1 MCDEQSDDN
10 MYDEQCNALMR
21 DDDKHCNDDDCHNVN
36 DNEWVADLK
45 VNGQSVL
52 LEVDTGARC
61 NIMTLNTVKRLG
73 LECNIQKSN
82 VYINSVHFNVIQAYG
97 VLTTKCT
104 YKGET
109 CDITFKVMVKKILIC

>member
-1 MCDEQSDDN
+1 MD
-10 MYDEQCNALMR
+10 DEQCNADMFDNAKPDDVQSDDNLCGERSDDNVCDEQYNALMR
-21 DDDKHCNDDDCHNVN
+21 YDDKQYNSVDCHNIN

-61 NIMTLNTVKRLG
+61 NIMSLNTVKRLG

-82 VYINSVHFNVIQAYG
+82 IRFKGNVWVPMLSHSNA
-97 VLTTKCT
+97 
-104 YKGET
+104 
-109 CDITFKVMVKKILIC
+109 